1 MVMRDRTVAFICLL
15 LTAIIWSTPITYF
28 DTEFE
33 GVDNDRMEW
42 SCPRPITSPLP
53 GAVDLDAVRS
63 QLSATADGTVKS
75 EHPQCRLLNS
85 TQLVLGLLS
94 LAGAAWKGRVWWLT
108 TADSRAEKKFSRLHA
123 KTSGEPKGMLD

>member
-33 GVDNDRMEW
+33 GVDNDRMVL

-94 LAGAAWKGRVWWLT
+94 LAGAAWKGRLWWIT

>member
-53 GAVDLDAVRS
+53 GAVDYTETLQVA
-63 QLSATADGTVKS
+63 QTTTLTV
-75 EHPQCRLLNS
+75 NF
-85 TQLVLGLLS
+85 T
-94 LAGAAWKGRVWWLT
+94 
-108 TADSRAEKKFSRLHA
+108 
-123 KTSGEPKGMLD
+123 KTNTKLKLPTNNIDNKTN

>member
-42 SCPRPITSPLP
+42 SCPRRITSPLP

-94 LAGAAWKGRVWWLT
+94 LAGAAWKGRLWWLT